1 MDPAKHFRR
10 SGHSQKGI
18 SMESEAEFCSDTAP
32 AGEPGRPVL
41 LCVGNDE
48 ALLSYRCKVL
58 NLAGF
63 EVVAATPRPEQAN
76 QFINLCRL
84 HGPAM
89 AVACHTLTAKQRI
102 HLAIEIRE
110 ACPHVPLLAL
120 TNGALSTTEA
130 QGYDLLL
137 DCLDGPAELI
147 RQVRS
152 CL

>member
-1 MDPAKHFRR
+1 
-10 SGHSQKGI
+10 
-18 SMESEAEFCSDTAP
+18 MESEAEFCPGTAP
-32 AGEPGRPVL
+32 TGEPKAPML

-63 EVVAATPRPEQAN
+63 EVVAARPQPELAN
-76 QFINLCRL
+76 QFTSLCRL

-89 AVACHTLTAKQRI
+89 AIACHTLTAKQRI
-102 HLAIEIRE
+102 HLASEIRE

-120 TNGALSTTEA
+120 TNGALSPSEA
-130 QGYDLLL
+130 KGYDLLL

-152 CL
+152 QL